1 MTRLR
6 TGLEGSRNYTL
17 ADPLWLRPSV
27 EVGPRHGR
35 GDAETGAGMDVGAGL
50 VVSDRSSGLAVDVRV
65 RTLLVHPGPEGFSA
79 RAVAVSLSYNPTPS
93 APLRLYGASRAVVG

>member
-65 RTLLVHPGPEGFSA
+65 RTLLVHQGPRGSPREPWRCLSA
-79 RAVAVSLSYNPTPS
+79 TT
-93 APLRLYGASRAVVG
+93 RLPRRR